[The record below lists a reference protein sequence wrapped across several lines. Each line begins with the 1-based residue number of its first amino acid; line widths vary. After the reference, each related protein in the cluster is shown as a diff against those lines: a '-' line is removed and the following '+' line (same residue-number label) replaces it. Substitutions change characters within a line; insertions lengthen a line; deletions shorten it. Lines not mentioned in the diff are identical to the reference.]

1 MRGFVLAAAMSALL
15 PMHVLADLGRAR
27 AEQNL
32 ERRAR
37 LAWENAGAQ
46 VKLASK
52 IYTAGD
58 WEGVLRALDEILESL
73 DLAQESLRAAVKNP
87 RNSRSYKNFEVRT
100 RDVLKHLGALHERMS
115 FEERRQV
122 ESVIEKIRKIHDDA
136 LWAVMGGRP
145 AEKPR

>member
-1 MRGFVLAAAMSALL
+1 MRRFVLAAALSALL
-15 PMHVLADLGRAR
+15 PMHGLADLRQAR

-37 LAWENAGAQ
+37 LAWENAGMQ
-46 VKLASK
+46 VKIASK
-52 IYTAGD
+52 TYAAGE
-58 WEGVLRALDEILESL
+58 WQAMVRALDEILESL
-73 DLAQESLRAAVKNP
+73 ELAQESLQAAVKNP

-115 FEERRQV
+115 FEERTQV